1 MAEISQEYESTRRG
15 VKRMRGAVAEASG
28 SLQRGITALQD
39 LKWSGET
46 RQVFDQL
53 ARDWYSAMMDA
64 ISVVGSYADEVEKV
78 VEEQQAGEVRRSVG
92 GFPGATGRWM
102 TACPESPRVPARSR
116 ARTVSRSRR
125 QAPRTESLADSP
137 LRAKETRE
145 HAVRSGPWSGH
156 APDRSECQRG
166 TRRNRGIR

>member
-78 VEEQQAGEVRRSVG
+78 VEEQQAGEVRRSV
-92 GFPGATGRWM
+92 
-102 TACPESPRVPARSR
+102 E
-116 ARTVSRSRR
+116 VS
-125 QAPRTESLADSP
+125 QAPQAD
-137 LRAKETRE
+137 
-145 HAVRSGPWSGH
+145 G
-156 APDRSECQRG
+156 
-166 TRRNRGIR
+166 